1 MKPLVLMI
9 EDDPQIRRFLRAALA
24 AENYQFHE
32 ALTAEEGIAQAAARQ
47 PDLVLLDLGLPD
59 RDGLEV
65 IRGIRLW
72 SQMPIVVLS
81 ARGQE
86 KDKIAALDLGA
97 DDYVAKPFAVGEL
110 PARIRAALRRAAP
123 VAADGSDTVIR
134 FGDVQADFEKRVITV
149 AGEEIHLT
157 PNEYKLLQV
166 LIKHAG
172 RVVTQRQLLNEVWG
186 PQHTEQSQYLRV
198 YMAQLRRK
206 LERDPARPRYLQTEP
221 GVGYRLSLDSSVP
234 PPGPPSGLPSS
245 CRSESLPDSKEHDT
259 ARCHHARRNASPV
272 VPLIIIIGSAR
283 RGVRSFIFK
292 FSSTSSSRFW
302 QVSWPASDFTPR
314 PDNVKVLSWDQ
325 LFHRRRFVICTSI
338 KRASSSRVQSRN
350 FAHPFAGPR
359 NRRYSR
365 SCIWPIASTGSRN
378 KSALSRRSPFIRCKG
393 IRLFTDQR
401 FTASFRICS
410 AGRLS
415 KSR

>member
-24 AENYQFHE
+24 AEDYQFHE

-59 RDGLEV
+59 RDGLDV

-110 PARIRAALRRAAP
+110 LARIRAALRRAAP
-123 VAADGSDTVIR
+123 TAVEGSDPVIR
-134 FGDVQADFEKRVITV
+134 FGDVQADFEKRLITV
-149 AGEEIHLT
+149 SGEEVHLT

-172 RVVTQRQLLNEVWG
+172 RVVTHRQLLSEVWG

-198 YMAQLRRK
+198 YVAQLRRK
-206 LERDPARPRYLQTEP
+206 LERDPARPRHLQTEP
-221 GVGYRLSLDSSVP
+221 GVGYRLSLE
-234 PPGPPSGLPSS
+234 L
-245 CRSESLPDSKEHDT
+245 
-259 ARCHHARRNASPV
+259 
-272 VPLIIIIGSAR
+272 
-283 RGVRSFIFK
+283 
-292 FSSTSSSRFW
+292 
-302 QVSWPASDFTPR
+302 
-314 PDNVKVLSWDQ
+314 
-325 LFHRRRFVICTSI
+325 
-338 KRASSSRVQSRN
+338 
-350 FAHPFAGPR
+350 
-359 NRRYSR
+359 
-365 SCIWPIASTGSRN
+365 
-378 KSALSRRSPFIRCKG
+378 
-393 IRLFTDQR
+393 
-401 FTASFRICS
+401 
-410 AGRLS
+410 
-415 KSR
+415 